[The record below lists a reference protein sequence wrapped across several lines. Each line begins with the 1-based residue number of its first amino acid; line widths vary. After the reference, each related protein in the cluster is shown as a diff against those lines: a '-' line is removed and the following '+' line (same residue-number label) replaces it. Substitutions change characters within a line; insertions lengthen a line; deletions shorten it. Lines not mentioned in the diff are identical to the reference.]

1 MKDGYR
7 YKDGKIIVSDY
18 NAINGNVRTEM
29 EREYQD
35 NIEKVL
41 ITENIIE
48 YFEPLKNEVKEK
60 LTDLENKKFAVK
72 FAIF

>member
-18 NAINGNVRTEM
+18 NPINGNVRQEI

-35 NIEKVL
+35 NIKNVL

-48 YFEPLKNEVKEK
+48 YFEP
-60 LTDLENKKFAVK
+60 
-72 FAIF
+72 